1 MEIKNILFATDFLEG
16 SKHAAAYAADLASR
30 YGAKIYVVHVIQDVG
45 KLTAWYAPKVNLT
58 ELQKTMEEKSRQEL
72 QSCCTVGLGGYK
84 NVEYSLLTGVPA
96 EEIVKFQQDNNI
108 GLIVIATNSRKEA
121 GAKKILGSTADL
133 VVKFATCPVLTVVPT
148 GEETPES
155 TDPKL
160 CSDGEE
166 IRF

>member
-1 MEIKNILFATDFLEG
+1 MEIKKILLATDFLTG
-16 SKHAAAYAADLASR
+16 SKNAAAYAADLASR
-30 YGAKIYVVHVIQDVG
+30 YGAKLYIVHVIQDVG
-45 KLTAWYAPKVNLT
+45 KLTKWYAPKVNLT
-58 ELQKTMEEKSRQEL
+58 ELKKTMEEKSKQEL
-72 QSCCTVGLGGYK
+72 QDCCTLGLGGYK
-84 NVEYSLLTGVPA
+84 NVEYRLLTGEPS

-121 GAKKILGSTADL
+121 GAKEVLGSTADR

-148 GEETPES
+148 EEEPSES

-160 CSDGEE
+160 CSDGE